1 VSVGSFDAAAA
12 KALGE
17 RGGDPDWLIERR
29 LEALA
34 RFEALPWPD
43 QSVEAWKYT
52 DIRGLDIGAFDPLPA
67 PQPQA
72 KTLDDVPD
80 AVQEA
85 IGEVGD
91 RAGLAVQLDADV
103 VHRTLDP
110 ALAAK
115 GVVFDTIG
123 RTAAAYPDPVRDALG
138 YAGVSPSEEKFATL
152 AAAFSGGGAYVYVPR
167 GVEIAFPLQSF
178 RWISRSGVAVF
189 PRTVIAVDEGASVT
203 YIDHYRSGPLDGP
216 ALAAAT
222 VEIYA
227 HPASNVSYLG
237 VQDWAP
243 TVWHFNIQRGIVQRD
258 ATLRS
263 LAATLGGKV
272 SRSVVES
279 ILDGQGSHSEMLGVY
294 FADGDQHFDNRSL
307 QEHRAAYTSSDLYYK
322 GALKGRSSAVY
333 SGLIHVAKEAQK
345 SDSKQANRNLI
356 LSEEAKADSIPYLE
370 IEANDVRCAHGV
382 SVGPPDE
389 DQRFY
394 LESRGLDHDEAE
406 QLIVKGFFQE
416 VLDRVRVPEIRDAL
430 GRAVEEELALEERR
444 P

>member
-1 VSVGSFDAAAA
+1 MTTGTFDAAAA

-29 LEALA
+29 IEALS

-52 DIRGLDIGAFDPLPA
+52 DIRGLDLGAFDPVPA
-67 PQPQA
+67 SHPEA
-72 KTLDDVPD
+72 KTLDDIPD
-80 AVQEA
+80 EIQAA

-91 RAGLAVQLDADV
+91 RAGFAVQIDADV
-103 VHRTLDP
+103 VHLTIDP
-110 ALAAK
+110 SLAAK
-115 GVVFDTIG
+115 GVVFDTVG
-123 RTAAAYPDPVRDALG
+123 RTAAAYPDPTRDAMG
-138 YAGVSPSEEKFATL
+138 YVGVSPSEEKFSTL
-152 AAAFSGGGAYVYVPR
+152 STAFMGGGTYLFVPR
-167 GVEIAFPLQSF
+167 GVDVTVPIQSF
-178 RWISRSGVAVF
+178 RWITRSGVAVF

-216 ALAAAT
+216 ALAAAN

-243 TVWHFNIQRGIVQRD
+243 TVWHFNIQRGLVQRD

-279 ILDGQGSHSEMLGVY
+279 ILDGPGSHSEMLGVY
-294 FADGDQHFDNRSL
+294 FADGDQHFDHRSL
-307 QEHRAAYTSSDLYYK
+307 QEHRAPNSSSDLYYK

-333 SGLIHVAKEAQK
+333 SGLIHIAKEAQK
-345 SDSKQANRNLI
+345 TDSRQANRNLI
-356 LSEEAKADSIPYLE
+356 LSEHAKADSIPLLE
-370 IEANDVRCAHGV
+370 IEANDVRCSHGV

-394 LESRGLDHDEAE
+394 LESRGLNHDEAE
-406 QLIVKGFFQE
+406 QLIVTGFFQE

-430 GRAVEEELALEERR
+430 GRAVEEELALEERL

>member
-1 VSVGSFDAAAA
+1 M
-12 KALGE
+12 
-17 RGGDPDWLIERR
+17 
-29 LEALA
+29 
-34 RFEALPWPD
+34 
-43 QSVEAWKYT
+43 
-52 DIRGLDIGAFDPLPA
+52 
-67 PQPQA
+67 
-72 KTLDDVPD
+72 
-80 AVQEA
+80 
-85 IGEVGD
+85 
-91 RAGLAVQLDADV
+91 
-103 VHRTLDP
+103 TLDP
-110 ALAAK
+110 ALAAM
-115 GVVFDTIG
+115 GVVFDTLG
-123 RTAAAYPDPVRDALG
+123 RTAAQYSEFVRDVIG
-138 YAGVSPSEEKFATL
+138 YAGVSASEEKFATL
-152 AAAFSGGGAYVYVPR
+152 AAAFASGGAYIYVPR
-167 GVEIAFPLQSF
+167 GVQVPLPLQSF
-178 RWISRSGVAVF
+178 RWITGSGSAVF
-189 PRTVIAVDEGASVT
+189 PRVVIAVEEGASLT

-216 ALAAAT
+216 ALAAAN

-243 TVWHFNIQRGIVQRD
+243 SVWHFNIQRALVQRD

-279 ILDGQGSHSEMLGVY
+279 ILDGPGSHSEMLGVY
-294 FADGDQHFDNRSL
+294 FADGDQHFDHRSL
-307 QEHRAAYTSSDLYYK
+307 QEHRAPNSSSDLYYK

-333 SGLIHVAKEAQK
+333 SGLIHIAKEAQK
-345 SDSKQANRNLI
+345 TDSQQANRNLI
-356 LSEEAKADSIPYLE
+356 LSEHAKADSIPLLE
-370 IEANDVRCAHGV
+370 IEANDVRCSHGV

>member
-1 VSVGSFDAAAA
+1 VSVGTFDAAAA

-29 LEALA
+29 LAALA
-34 RFEALPWPD
+34 RFDALPWPD
-43 QSVEAWKYT
+43 QTIEAWRYT
-52 DIRGLDIGAFDPLPA
+52 DIRRFDLGTFDPLPA
-67 PQPQA
+67 AHPQA
-72 KTLDDVPD
+72 KTLDDIPD
-80 AVQEA
+80 EVQA
-85 IGEVGD
+85 AMGEIGD
-91 RAGLAVQLDADV
+91 RAGLAVQLDADP
-103 VHRTLDP
+103 VHLTLDP

-123 RTAAAYPDPVRDALG
+123 RAAAAHPDPVRDALG
-138 YAGVSPSEEKFATL
+138 YAGVSASEEKFAAL
-152 AAAFSGGGAYVYVPR
+152 AHAFTGGGAYVYVPR
-167 GVEIAFPLQSF
+167 GVEVAFPLQSF
-178 RWISRSGVAVF
+178 RWITRPGVAVF

-203 YIDHYRSGPLDGP
+203 YIDHYRSGPLDGE
-216 ALAAAT
+216 ALAAST

-227 HPASNVSYLG
+227 HPASNVSYLA
-237 VQDWAP
+237 VQDWSP
-243 TVWHFNIQRGIVQRD
+243 TVWHFSIQRGIVQRD

-263 LAATLGGKV
+263 LAATLGGKQ

-279 ILDGQGSHSEMLGVY
+279 ILEGSGAHSEMLGVY
-294 FADGDQHFDNRSL
+294 FADTDQHFDHRSL
-307 QEHRAAYTSSDLYYK
+307 QEHRAPNSTSDLYYK

-333 SGLIHVAKEAQK
+333 SGLIHIAKEAQK
-345 SDSKQANRNLI
+345 VDSKQANRNLI

-370 IEANDVRCAHGV
+370 IEANDVRCAHAA

-430 GRAVEEELALEERR
+430 GRAVEHELAEDEGS
-444 P
+444 

>member
-1 VSVGSFDAAAA
+1 MTTGIFDAAAA

-34 RFEALPWPD
+34 RFESLPWPD
-43 QSVEAWKYT
+43 QTMEAWKYT
-52 DIRGLDIGAFDPLPA
+52 DIRGLDLGAFDPVPA
-67 PQPQA
+67 SQPEA
-72 KTLDDVPD
+72 KTLDDIPD
-80 AVQEA
+80 EIQAA

-91 RAGLAVQLDADV
+91 RAGFAVQIDADV
-103 VHRTLDP
+103 VHSTLDP

-115 GVVFDTIG
+115 GVVFGPIG
-123 RTAAAYPDPVRDALG
+123 SIAAAYPDPVRDALG
-138 YAGVSPSEEKFATL
+138 NAGVSPSEEKIATL
-152 AAAFSGGGAYVYVPR
+152 AAAFASGGAYIYVPR
-167 GVEIAFPLQSF
+167 GVQIPLPLQSF
-178 RWISRSGVAVF
+178 RWLNKSGLAVF
-189 PRTVIAVDEGASVT
+189 PRTVIAVEEGASVT

-216 ALAAAT
+216 ALAAAN

-243 TVWHFNIQRGIVQRD
+243 TVWHFNIQRALVQRD

-279 ILDGQGSHSEMLGVY
+279 ILDGPGSHSEMLGVY
-294 FADGDQHFDNRSL
+294 FADSAQHFDHRSL
-307 QEHRAAYTSSDLYYK
+307 QEHRAPNSSSDLYYK

-333 SGLIHVAKEAQK
+333 SGLIHIAKEAQK
-345 SDSKQANRNLI
+345 TDSQQANRNLI
-356 LSEEAKADSIPYLE
+356 LSDEAKADSIPLLE
-370 IEANDVRCAHGV
+370 IEANDVRCSHGV

-406 QLIVKGFFQE
+406 HLIVKGFFQE

-430 GRAVEEELALEERR
+430 GRAVEEELALEERQ